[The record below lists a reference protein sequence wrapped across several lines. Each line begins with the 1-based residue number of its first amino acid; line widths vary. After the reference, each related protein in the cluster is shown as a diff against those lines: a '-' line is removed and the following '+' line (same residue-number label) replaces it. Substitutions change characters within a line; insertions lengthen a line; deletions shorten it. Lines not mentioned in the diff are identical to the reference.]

1 MFASRD
7 TCKMNTIHVGDVGDE
22 LMMTNE
28 VVALIRDRPRVVSRQ
43 LGTMVPGRTD
53 NDRRV
58 WPACIQRV
66 DVQAANASPE
76 ATV

>member
-1 MFASRD
+1 
-7 TCKMNTIHVGDVGDE
+7 
-22 LMMTNE
+22 MMTNE